1 VRRGRGGHCNGGEL
15 AGAFLILLREGFE
28 AALVVGI
35 ILAVLARLDRRR
47 DFVWVFWGIGAAA
60 LSSVAFAG
68 AADRISDLFGGAGQE
83 VLNGIVLAAAAA
95 MMTYVVVWLRGTRG
109 RMQAHLS
116 ERIHRR
122 ADGHGAGIFAL
133 AFLAVFRE
141 GAESVLF
148 LWGVAAAGGEK
159 APAIALGAALGLA
172 VAVLIAWAL
181 FAGGR
186 RVPMRPFFNAT
197 TALLVV
203 LAAGMLARAVG
214 NWVAVDW
221 LPALAYG
228 VWDTSGVLP
237 EGGAVGT
244 VLAVLVGYNA
254 NPTLMEVLAYAAY
267 LAGVG
272 LWLALAGRGRGGA
285 TPAP

>member
-1 VRRGRGGHCNGGEL
+1 M

-60 LSSVAFAG
+60 LASVAFAVS
-68 AADRISDLFGGAGQE
+68 ADRISNLFDGAGQE
-83 VLNGIVLAAAAA
+83 VLNGVVLAAASA
-95 MMTYVVVWLRGTRG
+95 MITYVMVWLRGTRG
-109 RMQAHLS
+109 RMEAHLS
-116 ERIHRR
+116 EEIHRR
-122 ADGHGAGIFAL
+122 ADGHGAGVFAL

-148 LWGVAAAGGEK
+148 LWGVAAAGGERG
-159 APAIALGAALGLA
+159 PAIVLGAALGLA
-172 VAVLIAWAL
+172 AAVLIAWAL
-181 FAGGR
+181 FQGGR
-186 RVPMRPFFNAT
+186 RVPMRAFFSAT

-228 VWDTSGVLP
+228 VWDTSAVLP
-237 EGGAVGT
+237 EGGPVGT
-244 VLAVLVGYNA
+244 VLAVLIGYNA

-272 LWLALAGRGRGGA
+272 LWLALGRRGAAGGA
-285 TPAP
+285 PAPKGV

>member
-1 VRRGRGGHCNGGEL
+1 M

-35 ILAVLARLDRRR
+35 ILAVLARLGRRR
-47 DFVWVFWGIGAAA
+47 DFVWVFAGIGCAA
-60 LSSVAFAG
+60 LASVAFAVS
-68 AADRISDLFGGAGQE
+68 ADGVSSLFGGAGQE
-83 VLNGIVLAAAAA
+83 VLNGIVLAAAAG
-95 MMTYVVVWLRGTRG
+95 MITYVVVWLKGTRG
-109 RMQAHLS
+109 RLEAHLS
-116 ERIHRR
+116 EEIHRR
-122 ADGHGAGIFAL
+122 ADGHGIGVFAL

-148 LWGVAAAGGEK
+148 LWGVTASGRQGG
-159 APAIALGAALGLA
+159 AAIALGAALGLA
-172 VAVLIAWAL
+172 AAVLIAWAL
-181 FAGGR
+181 FLGGR
-186 RVPMRPFFNAT
+186 RVPMRAFFNST
-197 TALLVV
+197 TALLVL

-228 VWDTSGVLP
+228 VWDTSRVLP
-237 EGGAVGT
+237 EGGTVGT

-254 NPTLMEVLAYAAY
+254 NPTLMEVLTYAAY

-272 LWLALAGRGRGGA
+272 LWLARGRRPGA
-285 TPAP
+285 PETAPKGV

>member
-1 VRRGRGGHCNGGEL
+1 M

-35 ILAVLARLDRRR
+35 ILAVLARLGRRR
-47 DFVWVFWGIGAAA
+47 DFVWVFAGIGCAAVA
-60 LSSVAFAG
+60 SVAFAVF
-68 AADRISDLFGGAGQE
+68 ADRVGSMFGGAGQE

-95 MMTYVVVWLRGTRG
+95 MITYVVVWLRGTRG
-109 RMQAHLS
+109 QMQAQLS
-116 ERIHRR
+116 ERIHQR
-122 ADGHGAGIFAL
+122 ADGHGVGVFAL
-133 AFLAVFRE
+133 SFLAVFRE

-148 LWGVAAAGGEK
+148 LWGVAAAGREGGGS
-159 APAIALGAALGLA
+159 IVLGAALGLGA
-172 VAVLIAWAL
+172 AVLIAWAL

-186 RVPMRPFFNAT
+186 RVPMRAFFGAT
-197 TALLVV
+197 TALLVL
-203 LAAGMLARAVG
+203 LAAGMLARAAG

-228 VWDTSGVLP
+228 VWDTSGILP

-254 NPTLMEVLAYAAY
+254 NPTLMEVLVYAAY

-272 LWLALAGRGRGGA
+272 LWLVLGRSRPEGA
-285 TPAP
+285 ATAPKGV

>member
-1 VRRGRGGHCNGGEL
+1 MV
-15 AGAFLILLREGFE
+15 GAFLILLREGFE

-47 DFVWVFWGIGAAA
+47 DFVWVYAGIACAA
-60 LSSVAFAG
+60 VASIVFAVS
-68 AADRISDLFGGAGQE
+68 ADRVSGLFGGAGQE
-83 VLNGIVLAAAAA
+83 VLNGAVLAAAAG
-95 MMTYVVVWLRGTRG
+95 MITYVVVWLKGTRG
-109 RMQAHLS
+109 QMEAHLS
-116 ERIHRR
+116 ERIQLG
-122 ADGHGAGIFAL
+122 ADRHGAGVFAL

-148 LWGVAAAGGEK
+148 LWGVAAAGGEG
-159 APAIALGAALGLA
+159 APAIALGALLGLA
-172 VAVLIAWAL
+172 AAVLIAWAL
-181 FAGGR
+181 FLGGR
-186 RVPMRPFFNAT
+186 RVPMRAFFSAT

-228 VWDTSGVLP
+228 VWDTSAVLP

-272 LWLALAGRGRGGA
+272 LWLARGRRRP
-285 TPAP
+285 PAPETAPKRV